1 MKTLKIIIPFVAVL
15 LCFAT
20 CKIDRQDKMIGLWK
34 QIPFT
39 DPDSCEIRYWLF
51 YAGDIL
57 ETYVM
62 GFDSVGE
69 RTDTVSTNQ
78 YTYYTEGK
86 TLVVSSITGDDSDF
100 IVGSTDIRG
109 TYWID
114 QLKKKKRYKMTRRK
128 LPDGT
133 TGGAY
138 LRIEMV
144 KQ

>member
-1 MKTLKIIIPFVAVL
+1 MKTLTIIIPFVAVL

-39 DPDSCEIRYWLF
+39 APDSCEIKYWLF

-57 ETYVM
+57 ETYVV
-62 GFDSVGE
+62 GLDSVGE
-69 RTDTVSTNQ
+69 RTDTLSTNQ

-86 TLVVSSITGDDSDF
+86 TLVISSTTGDDDDF
-100 IVGSTDIRG
+100 VVGSKDIRG

-114 QLKKKKRYKMTRRK
+114 ELKKRSAIK
-128 LPDGT
+128 
-133 TGGAY
+133 
-138 LRIEMV
+138 
-144 KQ
+144 